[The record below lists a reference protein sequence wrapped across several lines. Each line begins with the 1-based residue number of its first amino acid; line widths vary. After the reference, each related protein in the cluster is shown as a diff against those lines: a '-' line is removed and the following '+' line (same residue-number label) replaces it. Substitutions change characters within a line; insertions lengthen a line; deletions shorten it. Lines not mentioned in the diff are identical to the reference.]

1 MLQKE
6 AHGPSAPSGKT
17 MSAYSVAIVGCG
29 TPQHLADLKALGE
42 RQLAIPHHYSAWS
55 LHCTEGSWVWCR
67 VSGSD
72 GRFVTG
78 FAIQL
83 TLSRALPGTRIGQ
96 VDYLGR
102 NLHEEIAPSM
112 GTVLREAARKIPR
125 LQRLEARVF
134 DEDPVRRQTL
144 CDSLR
149 AAGWHPGKRRQ
160 YSHTLIV
167 PLAASE
173 AEVRKT
179 FSTRVRSTMRKALE
193 SPLLRYAPVTGT
205 EYSARITHLHTLP
218 FLRTG
223 GVPQPIDVQGILR
236 DASDGNSSLLIGAFA
251 ADGKAP
257 DDLLALAWGRLHG
270 DHAILEINASER
282 SEAFSHLSPG
292 FGLMSHLLAWSIQ
305 HGARWMDLG
314 GLSTMQP
321 AADDPMRGVIEFK
334 MRFSSDFREVAEEWQ
349 LEPNPLLAGAAWA
362 MRRVAKS
369 VREATRGPSEKGE

>member
-1 MLQKE
+1 
-6 AHGPSAPSGKT
+6 
-17 MSAYSVAIVGCG
+17 MSSYSVAVIGCG
-29 TPQHLADLKALGE
+29 SQEHLADLKALRE
-42 RQLAIPHHYSAWS
+42 RQLAIPHHYSAWP
-55 LHCTEGSWVWCR
+55 LHCSVGSWVWCR
-67 VSGSD
+67 ISGVD

-83 TLSRALPGTRIGQ
+83 TSSRALPGTRIGQ
-96 VDYLGR
+96 IDYLGR
-102 NLHEEIAPSM
+102 SLHEEIGPAM
-112 GTVLREAARKIPR
+112 GIVLKDVARKIPR

-149 AAGWHPGKRRQ
+149 AAGWSPGKRRQ

-167 PLAASE
+167 PLADSE
-173 AEVRKT
+173 AAVNKT
-179 FSTRVRSTMRKALE
+179 FSTRVRSTIRKALE
-193 SPLLRYAPVTGT
+193 SPLLRFAPVTGA
-205 EYSARITHLHTLP
+205 EYSARIAHLHSLP

-223 GVPQPIDVQGILR
+223 GVPQPIDVKGILS

-257 DDLLALAWGRLHG
+257 EDLLALAWARLHG

-292 FGLMSHLLAWSIQ
+292 FGLMSHLFAWAIQ
-305 HGARWMDLG
+305 HGARWVDMG
-314 GLSTMQP
+314 GLSTTQP
-321 AADDPMRGVIEFK
+321 AADDPMRGIIEFK

-349 LEPNPLLAGAAWA
+349 IEPNPLLAGAAWA

-369 VREATRGPSEKGE
+369 VREATRGAAERGE